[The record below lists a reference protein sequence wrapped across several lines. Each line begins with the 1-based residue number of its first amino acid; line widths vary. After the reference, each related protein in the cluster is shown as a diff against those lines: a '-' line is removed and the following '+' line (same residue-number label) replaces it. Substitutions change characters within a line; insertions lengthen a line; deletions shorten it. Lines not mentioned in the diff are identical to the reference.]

1 MTLKVLAAA
10 LSVAFATGAW
20 AQSMGGTST
29 DSSSSAPSASGSAS
43 SSASP
48 SSTSGDTSSA
58 ATTPSQCTGMS
69 GAERDACIQRYGTS
83 SGGATAPSSTNY
95 GGASPSTQSS
105 APSGGSSSGTSGGT
119 HGTDAASG
127 AQSK

>member
-29 DSSSSAPSASGSAS
+29 DSSSTAPSASGSAS

-58 ATTPSQCTGMS
+58 TTPSQCTGMS
-69 GAERDACIQRYGTS
+69 GAERDACIQQYGTS

>member
-1 MTLKVLAAA
+1 MTLKILAAA

-29 DSSSSAPSASGSAS
+29 DSSSSAPSAAGSAS
-43 SSASP
+43 SSP
-48 SSTSGDTSSA
+48 SSTSGDSSA
-58 ATTPSQCTGMS
+58 SVIPSQCSGMT
-69 GAERDACIQRYGTS
+69 GAERESCIKQYETS

-95 GGASPSTQSS
+95 GGASPSQESS